1 MRSIR
6 RSAQSIGIM
15 MTVLMLLI
23 STPYQ
28 SALATLIHTE
38 TILAETHNQESREY
52 LKQLL
57 AREDVRSVLIAQGVD
72 PQEAEARLSSLSDS
86 EIIELANQIENLPTG
101 QGVIGLTIGVLII
114 ILLVVVILKLI

>member
-38 TILAETHNQESREY
+38 TILAETHKQESREY